1 VFVSLGL
8 GSVVASALD
17 IAPWL
22 TTVGKMKGI
31 IFPAVGLLLAFNYWL
46 VVVRPRRMNCAPGD
60 VCHVDSRTSR
70 LNRALFWVSVSIY
83 SVALVMTYGAELWL
97 RSQS

>member
-17 IAPWL
+17 VAPWL
-22 TTVGKMKGI
+22 TTVGRMKGV
-31 IFPAVGLLLAFNYWL
+31 IFPAVGVLLAFNYWL
-46 VVVRPRRMNCAPGD
+46 VIVRPRRMKCAPGD

-70 LNRALFWVSVSIY
+70 LNRGLFWVSVAIY
-83 SVALVMTYGAELWL
+83 TAAVVVTYGAESWL
-97 RSQS
+97 RRQS